1 MHIHSILT
9 NIYKKITSSG
19 LNYVNDIK
27 DIDDEFILDTIQTS
41 THFSFSFIIL
51 LVVSSIVST
60 LGLLLNNT
68 AVIIGGMIISPLMW
82 PLMKISIGITYE
94 RKLLIRHAISLLLL
108 SILISLISAYLI
120 ATISPLKH
128 LNNEIITRTT
138 PTILDIFVALSA
150 GIIAAMALIQKKISS
165 SLAGVA
171 IATSLMPPLCVAGIG
186 LSLYSFDTFSG
197 GFLLFMANVVSI
209 IFSSILVFLMVG
221 VKKNRGIYLQA
232 KGILTTAIALII
244 TAVPLAISLKNYTFK
259 INAYDKTSQILIQ
272 EFNQISPDIYVQNI
286 TTNLE
291 SQNNPNRISI
301 SADLLIPEKVT
312 INFQQKATIINH
324 LESAL
329 NKKIDLN
336 LHIQKNINLESAD
349 DQLQGQT
356 KTQITQAL
364 RDQITKIGNTINID
378 TIDINYQSSTQTWI
392 VNLLIISDP
401 TTQFSQN
408 TLSQIELT
416 LSQTIDA
423 PVNLNVDIIPRMQF
437 KSQPDLESEQITK
450 DIRDSLRI
458 KYPQIDIQAI
468 NITKEPLSS
477 NLETNAP
484 SQTLI
489 NLDLRIPQDLNFPT
503 NNIDQIKSQLDEKY
517 NQNFQFQVNIVQKT
531 VFNTGN

>member
-1 MHIHSILT
+1 M
-9 NIYKKITSSG
+9 NISSLIKNFFRNLSSSG
-19 LNYVNDIK
+19 LKYVNDIK
-27 DIDDEFILDTIQTS
+27 DIDDEFILETIQNN

-108 SILISLISAYLI
+108 SILISLIAAYLI

-128 LNNEIITRTT
+128 LNNEILTRTT

-197 GFLLFMANVVSI
+197 GFLLFLANVVSI
-209 IFSSILVFLMVG
+209 IFSSILVFLIVG

-259 INAYDKTSQILIQ
+259 INAYDTTSQILTQ
-272 EFNQISPDIYVQNI
+272 EFNHISPEIYVQNI

-291 SQNNPNRISI
+291 SQNNPNRINI

-312 INFQQKATIINH
+312 INYQQKATIINH

-336 LHIQKNINLESAD
+336 LHIQKNITLESAD
-349 DQLQGQT
+349 DQFQGRT

-364 RDQITKIGNTINID
+364 RDQIAKMSNSINID
-378 TIDINYQSSTQTWI
+378 TIDINYQPSTQSWI

-408 TLSQIELT
+408 TLTEIEQT
-416 LSQTIDA
+416 LSQTINA
-423 PVNLNVDIIPRMQF
+423 QVNLNVDIIPRIKF

-450 DIRDSLRI
+450 DIRDSLRL

-468 NITKEPLSS
+468 NLAKQPLSS
-477 NLETNAP
+477 NLDLTAP

-489 NLDLRIPQDLNFPT
+489 SLDLRIPQNLNFQPD
-503 NNIDQIKSQLDEKY
+503 NINQIKSQLDEKY
-517 NQNFQFQVNIVQKT
+517 NQNFQFQVNIVPKT
-531 VFNTGN
+531 VFNTSN